1 LTVRIPSDSVLESPT
16 AKRDDLGQIIGDF
29 PMSSEV
35 RINDRS
41 PLACFFSPAS
51 VAVIGATDREGSVGR
66 TVVGN
71 LLAGTY
77 KGRVYAVNP
86 RRAELFGQGCYAS
99 IGAVPEAV
107 DLVVVV
113 TPAPTVPGIVAECVK
128 ANAKAVVVISAGFKE
143 KGLEGLALEQQI
155 QSELSRGATRLI
167 GPNCLGLMNPWIG
180 LNATFAQDIVRPGNV
195 AFLSQSGALLTA
207 ILDWSMVEQVGFS
220 AIVSTG
226 SMLDVG
232 WGDLLLLLGD
242 DTKTE
247 SILLYMESIGDARA
261 FLSAAREVAFSK
273 PIIVIKAGRTEAASR
288 AAASHTGAMTGSDE
302 VYDAAFRRCGVLRVE
317 SIADIFHMAE
327 VLGKQPRPRGRRLM
341 ILTNAGGPGVL
352 ATDALMASGG
362 ELATLSEDSQQALNA
377 FLPAHWSHANPID
390 ILGDADPER
399 YARAL
404 EIAIQDPNSD
414 GLLAIL
420 APQGMTD
427 PAKVAERLKP
437 HSKGH
442 GKPLLASWMGGRGV
456 AQGVEILNASG
467 IPTFSYPDTAARTFE
482 AMWRYTYNLRGLYET
497 PFVAD
502 DPAGLN
508 ARREK
513 ASALI
518 RRTSAAGRT
527 LLTEIESKE
536 LLALYG
542 IPAVPTQ
549 LALSEEESVLR
560 SEEIGYPVVL
570 KVHSETI
577 THKTEVDGVKLNL
590 AGAEE
595 VREAYRTIESSVAAK
610 AGRDAFLGVSV
621 QPMIRSQGY
630 ELILGSSVDLQFGP
644 VILFGS
650 GGQLVEVY
658 RDRALALPPLN
669 TTLAQRLLEQT
680 RVYRALK
687 GIRGRASV
695 DLAALETLLVRFSE
709 LVVEQPRIR
718 EIDINPVLASPEQ
731 LLALDARMVLFGPE
745 VNEEA
750 LPHSAIRAYPA
761 QYVSRWT
768 MKDGREVVI
777 RPIRPEDEP
786 LMVEFH
792 GTLSESTVYLR
803 YFHMQKLD
811 SRVAHDRLIRK
822 CFIDYDREMA
832 LVADRTDP
840 RTGRHE
846 LLGVG
851 RLTRQRSPAE
861 AELGVLVTDRCQGAG
876 LGTELVRRL
885 IEVARSEKLQRVIA
899 NILSENQAMLK
910 LATRFH
916 FAVTRDDDP
925 TSLNAILDLDGRLSV
940 A

>member
-1 LTVRIPSDSVLESPT
+1 M
-16 AKRDDLGQIIGDF
+16 GQIIGDF

-41 PLACFFSPAS
+41 PLACLFSPAA

-77 KGRVYAVNP
+77 KGRVYTVNP

-143 KGLEGLALEQQI
+143 KGPEGPALEQQI

-167 GPNCLGLMNPWIG
+167 GPNCLGLMNPWIR

-232 WGDLLLLLGD
+232 WGDLLLFLGD

-288 AAASHTGAMTGSDE
+288 VAASHTGAMTGSDE

-327 VLGKQPRPRGRRLM
+327 VLGKQPRPRGPRLM

-399 YARAL
+399 YARSL

-437 HSKGH
+437 HAKGH

-508 ARREK
+508 ARCEK

-542 IPAVPTQ
+542 IPAVLTQ
-549 LALSEEESVLR
+549 LAQSEEESVLR

-695 DLAALETLLVRFSE
+695 DLVALETLLVRFSE

-745 VNEEA
+745 INEEA
-750 LPHSAIRAYPA
+750 LPHSAIRPYPA

-840 RTGRHE
+840 QTGRHE

-885 IEVARSEKLQRVIA
+885 IEVARSERLRRVIA

-925 TSLNAILDLDGRLSV
+925 TSLIAILDLDGRVSV

>member
-1 LTVRIPSDSVLESPT
+1 MSPVVRISNRSLLEY
-16 AKRDDLGQIIGDF
+16 
-29 PMSSEV
+29 
-35 RINDRS
+35 
-41 PLACFFSPAS
+41 FFSPAS
-51 VAVIGATDREGSVGR
+51 VAVIGATDREASVGR
-66 TVVGN
+66 TVLSN
-71 LLAGTY
+71 LLAETY

-86 RRAELFGQGCYAS
+86 RRKELFGRHCYET
-99 IGAVPEAV
+99 IGSVPEAV

-113 TPAPTVPGIVAECVK
+113 TPAPTVPAVVAECVK

-143 KGLEGLALEQQI
+143 RGPEGIALERQI
-155 QSELSRGATRLI
+155 QSELSRGAARLI

-180 LNATFAQDIVRPGNV
+180 LNATFARDIVRPGRV

-207 ILDWSMVEQVGFS
+207 ILDWSLVEQVGFS

-232 WGDLLLLLGD
+232 WGDLLSFFGED
-242 DTKTE
+242 SKTE
-247 SILLYMESIGDARA
+247 SVLLYMESIGDARA

-302 VYDAAFRRCGVLRVE
+302 VYAAAFRRCGVLRVQN
-317 SIADIFHMAE
+317 IADIFHMAE

-352 ATDALMASGG
+352 ATDALMASDG
-362 ELATLSEDSQQALNA
+362 ELATLSEDSQQALNS
-377 FLPAHWSHANPID
+377 FLPPHWSHANPID

-404 EIAIQDPNSD
+404 EIAIRDPNSD

-427 PAKVAERLKP
+427 PARVAERMIP
-437 HSKGH
+437 HAKRH
-442 GKPLLASWMGGRGV
+442 GKPLLASWMGGRNV
-456 AQGVEILNASG
+456 AQGIEILNASG
-467 IPTFSYPDTAARTFE
+467 IPTFSYPDTAARAFE
-482 AMWRYTYNLRGLYET
+482 TMWQYAYNLHGLYET

-502 DPAGLN
+502 DAAGLS
-508 ARREK
+508 ARRQK
-513 ASALI
+513 ANSLLHDICA
-518 RRTSAAGRT
+518 SGRT

-536 LLALYG
+536 ILALYG
-542 IPAVPTQ
+542 IPTVRTRRAKSVEDAV
-549 LALSEEESVLR
+549 AR
-560 SEEIGYPVVL
+560 AEEIGYPVVL
-570 KVHSETI
+570 KIHSETI

-595 VREAYRTIESSVAAK
+595 VREAYRTIESSVVTN

-621 QPMIRSQGY
+621 QPMIQSQGY

-669 TTLAQRLLEQT
+669 TTLARRLLEQT
-680 RVYRALK
+680 RVYQALK

-709 LVVEQPRIR
+709 LVVEQPRVR
-718 EIDINPVLASPEQ
+718 EIDINPLLASSEQ
-731 LLALDARMVLFGPE
+731 LLALDARMVLFGSE
-745 VNEEA
+745 VEDEA
-750 LPHSAIRAYPA
+750 LPRPAIRPYPV

-768 MKDGREVVI
+768 MKDGSEVVI

-786 LMVEFH
+786 LMVQFH
-792 GTLSESTVYLR
+792 GTLSDSTVYLR
-803 YFHMQKLD
+803 YFHMDTLD

-832 LVADRTDP
+832 LVADRMD
-840 RTGRHE
+840 RGTGRHE

-851 RLTRQRSPAE
+851 RLTRQRAPRD
-861 AELGVLVTDRCQGAG
+861 AELAILVTDRCQGAG

-885 IEVARSEKLQRVIA
+885 IEVARSEKLLRIVA
-899 NILSENQAMLK
+899 RILSENQTMLR
-910 LATRFH
+910 LAGH
-916 FAVTRDDDP
+916 FQFEIAEEPGDP
-925 TSLNAILDLDGRLSV
+925 SSLVAILELDRRVSSHGPNQMRK
-940 A
+940 

>member
-1 LTVRIPSDSVLESPT
+1 
-16 AKRDDLGQIIGDF
+16 
-29 PMSSEV
+29 MSSEV
-35 RINDRS
+35 RVSDRS
-41 PLACFFSPAS
+41 PLACFLSPAS

-66 TVVGN
+66 TVVSN
-71 LLAGTY
+71 LLVGTY

-86 RRAELFGQGCYAS
+86 RRTELFARRCYAS
-99 IGAVPEAV
+99 IGAVPEGV
-107 DLVVVV
+107 DLVVIV
-113 TPAPTVPGIVAECVK
+113 TPAPTVPGVVAECVK

-143 KGLEGLALEQQI
+143 KGPEGAALERQI

-167 GPNCLGLMNPWIG
+167 GPNCLGLMNPWIA

-207 ILDWSMVEQVGFS
+207 ILDWSLLEQVGFS

-232 WGDLLLLLGD
+232 WGDLLSFFGED
-242 DTKTE
+242 SKTE

-273 PIIVIKAGRTEAASR
+273 PIIVIKAGRTEAASH

-302 VYDAAFRRCGVLRVE
+302 VYDAAFRRCGVLRVQ
-317 SIADIFHMAE
+317 SISDIFHMAD
-327 VLGKQPRPRGRRLM
+327 VLGKQPRPCGRRLM

-362 ELATLSEDSQQALNA
+362 ELAMLSEDSQQALNA

-404 EIAIQDPNSD
+404 EIAMQDPNSD
-414 GLLAIL
+414 GLLVIL

-437 HSKGH
+437 YATGH

-467 IPTFSYPDTAARTFE
+467 IPTFSYPDMAARAFE
-482 AMWRYTYNLRGLYET
+482 AMWRYSYNLRGLYET

-518 RRTSAAGRT
+518 RRITAAGRT

-536 LLALYG
+536 ILALYG
-542 IPAVPTQ
+542 IPAVTTH
-549 LALSEEESVLR
+549 LAKSAEEAVLKA
-560 SEEIGYPVVL
+560 EEIGYPVVV

-595 VREAYRTIESSVAAK
+595 VRQAYRTIESSVVAK

-621 QPMIRSQGY
+621 QPMIRSEGY
-630 ELILGSSVDLQFGP
+630 ELILGSTVDAQFGP

-658 RDRALALPPLN
+658 RDQALALPPLN

-718 EIDINPVLASPEQ
+718 EIDINPLLASPEQ

-745 VNEEA
+745 VKEEA
-750 LPHSAIRAYPA
+750 LPRPAIRPYPA

-768 MKDGREVVI
+768 MKDGSEVVI
-777 RPIRPEDEP
+777 RPICPEDEP

-803 YFHMQKLD
+803 YFHMQRLD
-811 SRVAHDRLIRK
+811 FRVSHDRLIRK

-840 RTGRHE
+840 QTGGHE

-851 RLTRQRSPAE
+851 RLTRQRSPE
-861 AELGVLVTDRCQGAG
+861 DAELAVLVTDRCQGAG

-885 IEVARSEKLQRVIA
+885 IEVARSEKLRRVIA
-899 NILSENQAMLK
+899 HILPENQAMLK
-910 LATRFH
+910 LANHFQ
-916 FAVTRDDDP
+916 FAVTRDEDP
-925 TSLNAILDLDGRLSV
+925 YAVTAILDLDGRRS
-940 A
+940 AA